1 MIVDDVLT
9 SCSQC
14 LMYINGLPYIFPLVL
29 AVLHAETKYMFR
41 AIHLADI
48 PAEVFAEVRVQL
60 KLQWEAVLP

>member
-1 MIVDDVLT
+1 MLVVNVLA

-14 LMYINGLPYIFPLVL
+14 LMYINGLPYIFLLVL

-41 AIHLADI
+41 AIHSADI

>member
-1 MIVDDVLT
+1 MLVDDVLA

-14 LMYINGLPYIFPLVL
+14 HMYSNGLPNIFLLVL